1 MASNR
6 LFRAGLAD
14 SDAVAGLSDF
24 AFRAYTLLLL
34 ASDDAGRLDGRP
46 LSLRAEL
53 FPVGR
58 HADCRSEQ
66 LVKHLAELREA
77 RLIVCYEFAT
87 KPYVQITKVQ
97 RYGSSLYSR
106 FPWSDGSH
114 EITYVD
120 RVTRDGIKPFVAT
133 SLLDLGK
140 NETPYKPS
148 DDRGSRG
155 SKPLHTGTGTGTGT
169 HTGTGTARA
178 ATRQPRPRKK
188 TEAEVAAE
196 LQAEMEREKA
206 GAA

>member
-24 AFRAYTLLLL
+24 AFRAYTLLLI
-34 ASDDAGRLDGRP
+34 ASDDAGRLDRRP

-87 KPYVQITKVQ
+87 KPYIQITKVQ

-120 RVTRDGIKPFVAT
+120 RVTRDGVKPFVAT
-133 SLLDLGK
+133 SLLDLRK
-140 NETPYKPS
+140 DETPYKPT
-148 DDRGSRG
+148 DDRGGRG
-155 SKPLHTGTGTGTGT
+155 SKPLPTGTGTGT
-169 HTGTGTARA
+169 HTGTGTARPA
-178 ATRQPRPRKK
+178 ARAPRPRKK

-196 LQAEMEREKA
+196 YQRQLQAEKA
-206 GAA
+206 GAV